1 MVDITSG
8 QDATSVWRDVGRPAH
23 PLQSKKYAI
32 VILRWL
38 LVIAAAYVMLF
49 SGPERRSLAVD
60 AIVVVMLATN
70 VLIARLPDA
79 AVARPGFEVGL
90 LLVDT
95 GLLSAGFFLTKSF
108 SSDFYFLY
116 FFVIF
121 MAGVS
126 EKLTFVLMGS
136 LLASTAYIAVAW
148 GGHVGTAALAP
159 SSLLLRLF
167 FIFGVALLYGVLV
180 ERIRLDRERR
190 RVEYVGQLEKVNARL
205 RELVELKEAFVNG
218 VSHELRTPLNGLL
231 GYLSL
236 VLDGTVG
243 TVKGRVRT
251 YVDRAHLQGLD
262 LLRLIEE
269 LLSFVSLSR
278 RRSDVRLIETNI
290 SELLDAVRDVCL
302 QPAVLK
308 GLDLRVEVA
317 PDIGCLIADR
327 TKLRDILLHLVSN
340 AIKFT
345 DRGGKVFVTGAVE
358 GAQMVLTVEDTGV
371 GIDEESLRHIGD
383 PFFQVRGAYD
393 RPHDGTGLG
402 VSIVKGLIALH
413 GGELRIQSRVGNG
426 TCVAVRL
433 PVDCEAARAVPR
445 TADVERL
452 PVVQQLS
459 EPTDIRVKKRA

>member
-345 DRGGKVFVTGAVE
+345 DRGEVKVRAVWRAGVLTNGWQGMILECSVHDTGAGISPEQQEVIFE
-358 GAQMVLTVEDTGV
+358 EFRQLDGSMARRRGGV
-371 GIDEESLRHIGD
+371 GLGLPLCRGLVQLLRGEICVDSTVGK
-383 PFFQVRGAYD
+383 GA
-393 RPHDGTGLG
+393 TF
-402 VSIVKGLIALH
+402 
-413 GGELRIQSRVGNG
+413 
-426 TCVAVRL
+426 TVRL
-433 PVDCEAARAVPR
+433 PAERNTPAIATAQDAASP
-445 TADVERL
+445 L
-452 PVVQQLS
+452 VVTGS
-459 EPTDIRVKKRA
+459 GR